1 MNVSVKSIV
10 CGKKMVIG
18 HIFVTIVGNLKSIV
32 DYSIIVCEEIVNV
45 SISASTNVT
54 NTVLT
59 NVKSIVSISSEM
71 DCYNLHKVLLVT
83 ILHNH
88 NYLLSLHKT

>member
-1 MNVSVKSIV
+1 
-10 CGKKMVIG
+10 MVIG

-32 DYSIIVCEEIVNV
+32 DDSIIVCEEIVNV

-71 DCYNLHKVLLVT
+71 DCYNLHTVLLVT

-88 NYLLSLHKT
+88 YYLLSLHKT